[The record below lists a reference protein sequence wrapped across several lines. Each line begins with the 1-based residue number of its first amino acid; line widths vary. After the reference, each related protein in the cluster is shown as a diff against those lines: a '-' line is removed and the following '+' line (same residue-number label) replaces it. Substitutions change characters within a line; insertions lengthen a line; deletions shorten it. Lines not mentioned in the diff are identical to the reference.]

1 MTLFYLVGRVDVGL
15 ETQKSIRMR
24 DCFVSSS
31 FCISNIFLDEIN
43 DITIDTFVQFGC
55 TCLNKFFLSLFYP
68 YANIIVSLFRIS
80 VYGLTACFCISH
92 FITSMNKICINK
104 YNTAEYWYQ

>member
-1 MTLFYLVGRVDVGL
+1 MNDMTLFYLVGRVDVGL
-15 ETQKSIRMR
+15 ETQKS
-24 DCFVSSS
+24 
-31 FCISNIFLDEIN
+31 
-43 DITIDTFVQFGC
+43 IDTFVQFGC